1 MDAHE
6 RWVAEPDKDPSRTE
20 FERDRGRVLH
30 SSALRRLG
38 AKTQVLGPES
48 DDFIRTRLTH
58 SLEVAQ
64 IGRALATN
72 LGADPDVVETS
83 CLSHDLGH
91 PPYGHNGER
100 ALAEVAESCGG
111 FEGNAQTLRILTRLE
126 PKRTSPGGRPVGLNL
141 TRATLDAVVKYPWGP
156 GRGPTRPDGSTS
168 PKFGVYDEDR
178 DVFSWIRAG
187 RGAER
192 CIEAQMMDLADD
204 IAYSVHDV
212 EDGVVRGLID
222 ASALWDPAEQE
233 RVVADATAWY
243 GLADGAALGDAL
255 DRLRGPLPDAV
266 LLDGRHNWWA
276 DGSLFDL
283 DSALPHIPVHMRVRA
298 DASCSAVA
306 AASVVAKVERDAM
319 MVALDERHP
328 GYDWAR
334 NKGYA
339 SPAHI
344 RGLARLGPSAHH
356 RTSWH
361 LPGVTQGEAT

>member
-1 MDAHE
+1 MSVGIALVDADVGQAPDGLRDSKRMTPAARE
-6 RWVAEPDKDPSRTE
+6 RMAPKVRSWALDVAV
-20 FERDRGRVLH
+20 GH
-30 SSALRRLG
+30 AG
-38 AKTQVLGPES
+38 
-48 DDFIRTRLTH
+48 
-58 SLEVAQ
+58 
-64 IGRALATN
+64 
-72 LGADPDVVETS
+72 PDVV
-83 CLSHDLGH
+83 D
-91 PPYGHNGER
+91 
-100 ALAEVAESCGG
+100 
-111 FEGNAQTLRILTRLE
+111 
-126 PKRTSPGGRPVGLNL
+126 
-141 TRATLDAVVKYPWGP
+141 
-156 GRGPTRPDGSTS
+156 GRG
-168 PKFGVYDEDR
+168 V
-178 DVFSWIRAG
+178 I
-187 RGAER
+187 
-192 CIEAQMMDLADD
+192 
-204 IAYSVHDV
+204 
-212 EDGVVRGLID
+212 
-222 ASALWDPAEQE
+222 
-233 RVVADATAWY
+233 
-243 GLADGAALGDAL
+243 AALRWAARDAL